1 MHLTKGFGSI
11 ALLFVVLVGLLAFGG
26 LAFFSMQYNL
36 RDSEPQ
42 SQRQT
47 ANQETA
53 ETEKEL
59 SSEVSDSTEVEVLKQ
74 ELEETEVAEIE
85 SEFEVMQSSAADL

>member
-26 LAFFSMQYNL
+26 LAFFSIQYNL
-36 RDSEPQ
+36 RGSQPQ
-42 SQRQT
+42 SQKQT
-47 ANQETA
+47 ANQETT
-53 ETEKEL
+53 ETPTEL
-59 SSEVSDSTEVEVLKQ
+59 SSEVSDSTEIEVLKQ

-85 SEFEVMQSSAADL
+85 SEFEAMQSSAAGL